1 MIGTTGQEF
10 SYISLADEVTTGS
23 SIMPQKRNPD
33 VLELIR
39 GATATV
45 NACLNECLIITNK
58 LPSGF
63 QRDLQRIKAP
73 LFRAIDISIESV
85 EIMSYLI
92 TTIEFLPQNIKIEE
106 DLHAAE
112 EAYKLVLNEGI
123 SFRKAYQQIAQKYSK

>member
-1 MIGTTGQEF
+1 
-10 SYISLADEVTTGS
+10 
-23 SIMPQKRNPD
+23 MPQKRNPD

-92 TTIEFLPQNIKIEE
+92 TTVEFLPQNIKIEE